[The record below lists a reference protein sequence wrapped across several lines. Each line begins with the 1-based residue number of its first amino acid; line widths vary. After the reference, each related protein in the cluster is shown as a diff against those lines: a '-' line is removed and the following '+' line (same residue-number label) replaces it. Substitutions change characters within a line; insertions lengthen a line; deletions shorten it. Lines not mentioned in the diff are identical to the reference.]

1 MLKSSLLLV
10 KKGCMEYAFLRQTL
24 VLDEWVRACGQPIK
38 CNPQGMRDGPV
49 KTYDVVVG
57 LLRGRHTMS

>member
-1 MLKSSLLLV
+1 
-10 KKGCMEYAFLRQTL
+10 MEYAFLRQTL